1 MPLVLQPPLLD
12 LYGNYEYGEQLD
24 EGILNGILLD
34 TRPNMATLMYHNI
47 LPYIPTVTLVG
58 NSTHAPHLIDCMIN

>member
-1 MPLVLQPPLLD
+1 MSLVLQPPLLD

-34 TRPNMATLMYHNI
+34 TRPNLATLMYHI
-47 LPYIPTVTLVG
+47 FCHTFLVMLVC
-58 NSTHAPHLIDCMIN
+58 NSTHAPHLI

>member
-34 TRPNMATLMYHNI
+34 TRPNMATLSYDFAIHS
-47 LPYIPTVTLVG
+47 YC
-58 NSTHAPHLIDCMIN
+58 HACG

>member
-24 EGILNGILLD
+24 EGDFEWDSIG
-34 TRPNMATLMYHNI
+34 H
-47 LPYIPTVTLVG
+47 
-58 NSTHAPHLIDCMIN
+58 